1 MNIKLT
7 TTLLLAIG
15 FSALTVNAQKGFN
28 TKKEAKNE
36 MKKDLKDGNWVEYL
50 DATGKP
56 TADTAAPYYMLSI
69 YKKGMKN
76 GLCNSFTRAGKME
89 SSIPYKD
96 GKINGVA
103 KYYYASG
110 KLMGET
116 TYTNDNLN
124 RTSKVATT
132 ESGKVKSESTWVNG
146 KAGASKYYDEEGKE
160 TK

>member
-15 FSALTVNAQKGFN
+15 FSALTVNAQKGFS

-36 MKKDLKDGNWVEYL
+36 MKKNLKDGNWVEYM
-50 DATGKP
+50 DAAGKP
-56 TADTAAPYYMLSI
+56 TADTAAPYYMLSV
-69 YKKGMKN
+69 YKKGLKN
-76 GLCNSFTRAGKME
+76 GLCNSYTRNGKME

-116 TYTNDNLN
+116 SYTSDNMN
-124 RTSKVATT
+124 GPQKAYY
-132 ESGKVKSESTWVNG
+132 ESGKVKSEATWVNG
-146 KAGASKYYDEEGKE
+146 KQGASKYYDEDGKE
-160 TK
+160 SK